1 MTRILTLCLCLV
13 FPLST
18 QAQDLDPDTIA
29 VFSREGVQV
38 IFPDETSRHSFAEDI
53 DSKKLQTAE
62 MIDFSGVELGNNP
75 QFFNWLAGFSNLR
88 KLGLRNTKIRATP
101 ELLRAFVGMEE
112 LQKLDLS
119 ENALFAGD
127 AYQTVKLSAIWGN
140 LPKLNELNLTKT
152 GGTIENYGSL
162 VLLKNLNTLHLGNN
176 PQLCARSLLGR
187 FTSWAG
193 GACVKALELGKLPL
207 AVLDLS
213 GNDLT
218 EDPLPDLPVAS
229 LRELSLE
236 NNDIGAVALR
246 NLPQLE
252 YWNLAGNPNLV
263 LADDF
268 GSVTYLIAL
277 QQLRHD
283 PSASIPA
290 RLKQKFA
297 SKGKT
302 QDVPDTT
309 PSTAIT
315 LAPSPTPT
323 PVPIQAVILK
333 PKTVDEIQTWLAGAD
348 QVKHQAALQYL
359 QAQAKQGSKGAA
371 HWLGQA
377 YHKGWG
383 LTPNWI
389 TASNYYWQAINAGD
403 DTAKASLDALDREAA
418 NAITEQGN
426 TGKTNSKSRLAQ
438 DLYLTL
444 AKAGNKNAQ
453 GWLDWL
459 ASKHH

>member
-1 MTRILTLCLCLV
+1 LAL
-13 FPLST
+13 PLST

-38 IFPDETSRHSFAEDI
+38 IFPDETSRHTFAEDI

-88 KLGLRNTKIRATP
+88 KLGLRNTKIHATP
-101 ELLRAFVGMEE
+101 ELLRTFVGMEE

-119 ENALFAGD
+119 ENSLFAND
-127 AYQTVKLSAIWGN
+127 ADQTAKLSAIWGN

-152 GGTIENYGSL
+152 GGTVENYGSL

-236 NNDIGAVALR
+236 NNGIEAVALC

-252 YWNLAGNPNLV
+252 YWNLAGNPDLA

-268 GSVTYLIAL
+268 GSVTYLIPL
-277 QQLRHD
+277 QQLRYD
-283 PSASIPA
+283 PSATIPA

-297 SKGKT
+297 SKVKM
-302 QDVPDTT
+302 QDVPAT

-315 LAPSPTPT
+315 LAPNPTPAPAPT
-323 PVPIQAVILK
+323 QAVILK
-333 PKTVDEIQTWLAGAD
+333 PKVDEIQAWLAGAD

-359 QAQAKQGSKGAA
+359 QAEAKQGSKGAP

-383 LTPNWI
+383 LTPNWV
-389 TASNYYWQAINAGD
+389 TARNYYWQAFNAGD
-403 DTAKASLDALDREAA
+403 STAKASLDALDREAA

-426 TGKTNSKSRLAQ
+426 TGKTNTKSRLAQ

-444 AKAGNKNAQ
+444 AKTGNKNAQ

-459 ASKHH
+459 KSKK